1 MFHERPADLSPADL
15 DALRAAA
22 FAVADAAR
30 AACLPHFR
38 AAGLTAEDKGG
49 PGWFD
54 PVTVADREAEAA
66 MREVL
71 GRLRPG
77 DAILG
82 EEQGTSRGA
91 SGRETGLSWV
101 LDPID
106 GTRGFMAGTPT
117 WGVLVALND
126 GARPVLGV
134 IDQPFTG
141 ERFWGVSHGTRRG
154 AEWTRGADARP
165 LRTRPCAGLASAT
178 LFTTFPEVGTAAERA
193 GFEAVRDRAR
203 LARYGMDCYAY
214 ALIAAGSVDL
224 VIEAGLAAY
233 DVQALI
239 PVIEGA
245 GGVITDWRGGD
256 CQRGGRVLAA
266 GDPRTH
272 AEALAI
278 LSQAP

>member
-1 MFHERPADLSPADL
+1 MFHDISADLSPADL

-22 FAVADAAR
+22 FAAADAAR

-38 AAGLTAEDKGG
+38 AAGLTAEDKGRD
-49 PGWFD
+49 GWFD
-54 PVTVADREAEAA
+54 PVTAADRAAEAA

-71 GRLRPG
+71 ARLRPG

-82 EEQGTSRGA
+82 EEQGASRGA
-91 SGRETGLSWV
+91 AGGETGLTWV

-106 GTRGFMAGTPT
+106 GTRGFMAGAPT

-126 GARPVLGV
+126 GTRPVLGV

-141 ERFWGVSHGTRRG
+141 ERFWGVRHGARRG
-154 AEWTRGADARP
+154 AEWLRGAEARP
-165 LRTRPCAGLASAT
+165 LRTRPCAGLAGAT

-203 LARYGMDCYAY
+203 LTRYGMDCYAY

-224 VIEAGLAAY
+224 VIEAGLEAY

-245 GGVITDWRGGD
+245 GGVMTDWRGGD

-266 GDPRTH
+266 GDARTH

-278 LSQAP
+278 LSRVD

>member
-1 MFHERPADLSPADL
+1 MFNAIATELTGAGI

-22 FAVADAAR
+22 FAAADAAR

-38 AAGLTAEDKGG
+38 APGLTAEDKGR

-54 PVTVADREAEAA
+54 PVTAADREAEAA
-66 MREVL
+66 MRAVL
-71 GRLRPG
+71 ARLRPG
-77 DAILG
+77 DGVLG
-82 EEQGTSRGA
+82 EELGA
-91 SGRETGLSWV
+91 SGGETGLVWV

-126 GARPVLGV
+126 GTRPVLGV

-141 ERFWGVSHGTRRG
+141 ERFWGVSHGARRG
-154 AEWTRGADARP
+154 AEWLRGTEARA
-165 LRTRPCAGLASAT
+165 LRTRPCAGLAEAT
-178 LFTTFPEVGTAAERA
+178 LFTTFPEVGSAAERA
-193 GFEAVRDRAR
+193 GFEAVRDRVR
-203 LARYGMDCYAY
+203 LTRYGMDCYAY
-214 ALIAAGSVDL
+214 ALVAAGSVDV
-224 VIEAGLAAY
+224 VIEAGLEPY

-266 GDPRTH
+266 GDARAH
-272 AEALAI
+272 AQALAI
-278 LSQAP
+278 LSQVA